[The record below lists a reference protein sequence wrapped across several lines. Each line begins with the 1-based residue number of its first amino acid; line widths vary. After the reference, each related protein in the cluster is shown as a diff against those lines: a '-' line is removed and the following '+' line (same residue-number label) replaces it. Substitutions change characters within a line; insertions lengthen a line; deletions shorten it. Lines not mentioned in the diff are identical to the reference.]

1 MASSVD
7 PLYDL
12 YKNKGFVPIEI
23 ITNGIVAMIC
33 CVGIGLNSS
42 LVYVTIKTKSLHSPC
57 MILIALYAFF
67 ASFLLFGNCVKF
79 VIFVFGFNYITLRAC
94 FYIQIVPLIG
104 TAIALTLQIC
114 IGLDRLIRVIFPIWS
129 IINGLSAYIGSSSN
143 WEKPVIPQFYRLPI
157 LCLHEDIKNL
167 TEFLRE
173 GPPETVTTTTTTAS
187 AIISP
192 ITPSPPAAFPLL
204 FWTTIICLLLAIL
217 LLQIITMAKSVRD
230 HLAKRASSNGYSHH
244 RRQRSH
250 HGSVHG
256 VELNSVRRPPFI
268 QAFPAPLAVNSRPA
282 AVGMCLEL
290 SFHQQLNRQWALAE
304 HAAQPVQIE
313 VVNDCVATK
322 QLEDIQEEDDEE
334 F

>member
-1 MASSVD
+1 MEWV
-7 PLYDL
+7 
-12 YKNKGFVPIEI
+12 EI
-23 ITNGIVAMIC
+23 
-33 CVGIGLNSS
+33 S
-42 LVYVTIKTKSLHSPC
+42 
-57 MILIALYAFF
+57 
-67 ASFLLFGNCVKF
+67 NCTQCPENLKC
-79 VIFVFGFNYITLRAC
+79 LR
-94 FYIQIVPLIG
+94 
-104 TAIALTLQIC
+104 
-114 IGLDRLIRVIFPIWS
+114 
-129 IINGLSAYIGSSSN
+129 
-143 WEKPVIPQFYRLPI
+143 PQFYRLPI

-173 GPPETVTTTTTTAS
+173 GPPETVTTTTTTTTAS

-192 ITPSPPAAFPLL
+192 TTHSPPAAFPLL

-244 RRQRSH
+244 RRQRPH
-250 HGSVHG
+250 HGSAHG

-268 QAFPAPLAVNSRPA
+268 QTFPTPLAVNSRPA
-282 AVGMCLEL
+282 AVGMCSEL
-290 SFHQQLNRQWALAE
+290 SFQQQLSRQWALAE

-322 QLEDIQEEDDEE
+322 QLEDIQEEEDDEE